1 MIYIN
6 EINLDMLS
14 CIFEYLHRRDVG
26 YLLTTS
32 TSMLEIYKS
41 KQTKYI
47 IRNIINEKY
56 IYDKS
61 AYNISEKVKKQ
72 IRKHLKEN
80 IPEHINSIYLLLTWY
95 NVYLNLLR
103 YYNLFL
109 FNNNVLL
116 LTSKTNLDMFEIFRS
131 ILKLSKYDN
140 KLITMFNNTN
150 KIKEIHMKKKLT
162 IIAQFNTYRYH
173 QLTYENFIDFTN
185 ELHLKLI

>member
-61 AYNISEKVKKQ
+61 AYNMSEKVKKQ

-150 KIKEIHMKKKLT
+150 KIKEIHMKRKLT

>member
-14 CIFEYLHRRDVG
+14 CIFEYLHRRDIG

-131 ILKLSKYDN
+131 ILKLSKYDH